1 MQSMAKVK
9 ISGTEELL
17 ATLQSENLFDEDMEK
32 ELLYAAGDIIVDEL
46 RRMVRNS
53 GFRTAEYASS
63 VKYSKTIKKDKN
75 GYPYISITATGKNRQ
90 GERRATVL
98 FVLNYGRS
106 EKYGKIQGTYF
117 WTKGVRNAQKRV
129 DAELEKIMTQKLQER
144 GLL

>member
-1 MQSMAKVK
+1 MAKIK
-9 ISGTEELL
+9 ISGMEELM
-17 ATLQSENLFDEDMEK
+17 ATLQKENLFDEDMEK
-32 ELLYAAGDIIVDEL
+32 ELLYAAGDIIVEEL
-46 RRMVRNS
+46 QKMVRNS

-75 GYPYISITATGKNRQ
+75 DNPYITITAQGKNRQ

-117 WTKGVRNAQKRV
+117 WTKGVRNANKRV